1 MGFFSKVFKGIKK
14 VFKKIGRA
22 IKKVAMKVGKFMDKI
37 GIVGQIAM
45 SLLLPGLGEVLGAM
59 AGTMMGSANAVVS
72 GMGNFLNGAINI
84 ATKAGNVVKD
94 IGKGIFKVVGKTIGA
109 TINSIPG
116 GSKLTGFISDVT
128 AGKLDMTGDTF
139 LGKGGLFDTARSEV
153 INIKT
158 GVGDLFSKK
167 TLTDTNVYTSALEKA
182 KYEKEFPIEPN
193 VPQPEDLLTDIGGEG
208 GAGGRSM
215 TGLDPEEM
223 LVPVTENIAVPDA
236 VTAVAD
242 GVTNPAINATDIPNR
257 KQTNVSYAENYSDL
271 QKEGQPLSIDDM
283 VSEYGEGAVTP
294 DNVLATKEESLLA
307 QRGAGKETLGTKIYN
322 NDIVQQG
329 IQRFKDKAGNIT
341 LGTVAKGV
349 FKSYQDGVFDNEN
362 QETTDVYGRSFV
374 MPDVD
379 QYAVEGS
386 APVENFAGRI
396 QIVGYN
402 AQYQAPQ
409 SRWAQNFAFPTYN

>member
-182 KYEKEFPIEPN
+182 KINEALDPS
-193 VPQPEDLLTDIGGEG
+193 DLGDVSGIGGEG

-215 TGLDPEEM
+215 FELDDPREQAF
-223 LVPVTENIAVPDA
+223 ENLRKSGGTTAKEASLTNPREAYFDELRQKAAPDA
-236 VTAVAD
+236 VMD
-242 GVTNPAINATDIPNR
+242 VTDTSKFVDKYGQGAATDVTDTS
-257 KQTNVSYAENYSDL
+257 KFVD
-271 QKEGQPLSIDDM
+271 K
-283 VSEYGEGAVTP
+283 YGKGAVTP
-294 DNVLATKEESLLA
+294 DNIIQDPSLLA
-307 QRGAGKETLGTKIYN
+307 QQGAGKDTLGTKILN
-322 NDIVQQG
+322 SDIIQQG
-329 IQRFKDKAGNIT
+329 IQKFKDKTGDIT

-362 QETTDVYGRSFV
+362 QETTDVYGRSFA